1 MARPA
6 CVMNWAMQTVAMD
19 NPSLHSDLGGDIV
32 DLTVSTLFKVSES
45 SFCNIFSF

>member
-6 CVMNWAMQTVAMD
+6 CVELGHADSRDEQ
-19 NPSLHSDLGGDIV
+19 SFLHSDLGRDIV